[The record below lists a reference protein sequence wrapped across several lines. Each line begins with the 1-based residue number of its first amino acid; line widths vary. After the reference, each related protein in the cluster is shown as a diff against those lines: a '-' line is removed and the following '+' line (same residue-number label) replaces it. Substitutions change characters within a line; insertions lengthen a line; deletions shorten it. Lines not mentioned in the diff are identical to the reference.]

1 MEILDLV
8 SVLAFFLI
16 IASFYSLTCLGLNLQ
31 WGFTGL
37 FNVGVAGFF
46 AVGAY
51 TSALLTGPDY
61 PDTIFG
67 GFALPLPIGFIGAF
81 IVAGLAGALVGL
93 VTLRLREDFL
103 AITTFGIAVS
113 IQLTALNFKS
123 LTRGADGLYSL
134 PKPMAGFSQSPLV
147 DNLLFLAL
155 CVVIIAAVYVAFE
168 RMVRSPWGRVLRAI
182 REDETAAEALGK
194 NAFSYR
200 LQSFALG
207 SAVMGLAGALYAG
220 FFRFINPNDFLPILT
235 LQVYVMLV
243 VGGAGNNLGAI
254 VGGVF
259 VWGIWTGSDTIIAAV
274 LPPTLQSQA
283 GAVRIVLIGLM
294 LVLML
299 LFRPAGI
306 LREKRVI
313 SDEAR
318 LDTPP
323 PRVAE

>member
-1 MEILDLV
+1 MEFLDLV
-8 SVLAFFLI
+8 SVLVFFLI
-16 IASFYSLTCLGLNLQ
+16 IASFYSLSCLGLNLQ
-31 WGFTGL
+31 WGYTGL

-67 GFALPLPIGFIGAF
+67 GFELPLPIGFIGAF
-81 IVAGLAGALVGL
+81 VAAGLAGTLVGL
-93 VTLRLREDFL
+93 ATLRLREDFL

-134 PKPMAGFSQSPLV
+134 PKPLAGLSESPLV
-147 DNLLFLAL
+147 DNVLYLAL
-155 CVVIIAAVYVAFE
+155 CVAIIGVVYVAFE

-220 FFRFINPNDFLPILT
+220 FFRFINPNDFLPIFT
-235 LQVYVMLV
+235 FQVFVML
-243 VGGAGNNLGAI
+243 I
-254 VGGVF
+254 VGGSGNNRGAILGGVL
-259 VWGIWTGSDTIIAAV
+259 VWAIWTGSDTIISAI
-274 LPPTLQSQA
+274 LPPTVQSQA
-283 GAVRIVLIGLM
+283 GAARIVLIGLM
-294 LVLML
+294 LVLVL

-306 LREKRVI
+306 LREKRIV

-318 LDTPP
+318 LDTV
-323 PRVAE
+323 PRAAE